1 LLELTM
7 SKVSTKS
14 AIRFVS
20 TCDIA
25 GALMTLSAIL
35 TWNIID
41 RVRAAHLGIQA
52 IAAIKI

>member
-1 LLELTM
+1 M